1 MSKIRISL
9 TAIRTVIMIMLPM
22 RQKIRKKTTV
32 LLMALALSVVMVFL
46 SATILKLFIFFET
59 SIIPTMIL
67 ITKIGNYPERST
79 ANIFIMVITITTSL
93 PMIMLI
99 AKLRKTAKARITRL
113 KKKLTT
119 KEEQILIIVIIIFIA
134 KLPAFAL
141 HIWLPKAHVQA
152 PTIGSI
158 VLAGIIL
165 KLGGYGAII
174 MSKIIKMKQTK
185 AITTV
190 ALIRA
195 ITITAIRLRQR
206 DKKTIIAYS
215 SVRHI
220 IFILVRIVSLT
231 P

>member
-32 LLMALALSVVMVFL
+32 LLIALGLSVVIVFL
-46 SATILKLFIFFET
+46 SATTMKLFIFFET

-119 KEEQILIIVIIIFIA
+119 KEEQILIIIIIIFIA

-174 MSKIIKMKQTK
+174 VSKIIKMKQTK
-185 AITTV
+185 PITTV

-195 ITITAIRLRQR
+195 ITITGIRLRQR

>member
-93 PMIMLI
+93 PMIILI
-99 AKLRKTAKARITRL
+99 AKLRKTTKARITRL